1 MIFDFAINQY
11 YPTKNNIAH
20 LDSSRH
26 HNMTILFTSSI
37 LLKINPAK
45 KLEANTVFKNKH
57 QIQDLLL
64 GFYASKINHTIDG
77 GG

>member
-11 YPTKNNIAH
+11 YPTKDNIAH
-20 LDSSRH
+20 LNTSCH
-26 HNMTILFTSSI
+26 HNMCILFTSSI

-45 KLEANTVFKNKH
+45 KLEANTVSNSQTSNTRLASRFF
-57 QIQDLLL
+57 I
-64 GFYASKINHTIDG
+64 SKIGDG